1 MKMKKSYTK
10 KLTRINS
17 YIVGCK
23 YERLEREQRFR
34 EELIVT

>member
-1 MKMKKSYTK
+1 MTFFIG
-10 KLTRINS
+10 INS